1 MTEPGPD
8 PFVVLGLDRSA
19 TLADVRAARRRLAF
33 DRHPDRGGDPDE
45 MRALNAAF
53 DAAVGHLTG
62 RRPLPNVTG
71 SDGATTTRVPDP
83 EPAPTSGTRPR
94 PATSGRIQ
102 RNGRWLGRVQQDVPS
117 FVIDA
122 LPAVAFEALL
132 IVTSWIG
139 EVLVDDPPYL
149 LEVHLYEPSPCWCRL
164 DIVPDAGASTV
175 SLTVAAVGGDPAPLL
190 DDVRDVWVQHLNQ
203 PGAFAD
209 L

>member
-1 MTEPGPD
+1 MTDVD
-8 PFVVLGLDRSA
+8 PFAVLGLDRDA
-19 TLADVRAARRRLAF
+19 TLDEVRAARRRLAF

-53 DAAVGHLTG
+53 DAAVAHLTG
-62 RRPLPNVTG
+62 RRPLPA
-71 SDGATTTRVPDP
+71 SDEAAPPQPQPPQSPQPPGGAQR
-83 EPAPTSGTRPR
+83 SGGPRRRP
-94 PATSGRIQ
+94 PPS
-102 RNGRWLGRVQQDVPS
+102 RWTGRVQQDVPS

-122 LPAVAFEALL
+122 LPAVAFEALV

-139 EVLVDDPPYL
+139 EVLVDDPPYV
-149 LEVHLYEPSPCWCRL
+149 LEVHLHEPSPCWCRL

-175 SLTVAAVGGDPAPLL
+175 SLTVAAVGGQPAPLL
-190 DDVRDVWVQHLNQ
+190 DDVRDVWVRHLNE